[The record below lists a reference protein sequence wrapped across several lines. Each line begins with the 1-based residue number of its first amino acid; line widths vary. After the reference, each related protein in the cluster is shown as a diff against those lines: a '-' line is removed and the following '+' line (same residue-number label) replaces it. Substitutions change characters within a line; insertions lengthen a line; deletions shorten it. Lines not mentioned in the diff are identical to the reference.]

1 MTRYRH
7 FVACLFLTR
16 MCVTRFPFAKTPK
29 WDTSRLYC
37 TLTYHYFICVVGCG
51 TTARYDFLIG
61 NEIPLNFDVAIA
73 SRYDRPIWDTIERP
87 VFFLLLLPFFL
98 FCPLWEHGLVRC
110 VNRTFFTLGI
120 GRVNWSS
127 LFPRGSIMYEEQIKL
142 KAYSPWSRLVKESKS
157 SALVPHI
164 YEFSVDR
171 LVHR

>member
-1 MTRYRH
+1 MSLSHENVRDPISLCKNTQVGHVEAILHAHLSLLYMRCR
-7 FVACLFLTR
+7 VWNDSAIRLLDR
-16 MCVTRFPFAKTPK
+16 D
-29 WDTSRLYC
+29 WDSAEFWCCDSFSVRPTNMGHHR
-37 TLTYHYFICVVGCG
+37 
-51 TTARYDFLIG
+51 A
-61 NEIPLNFDVAIA
+61 A
-73 SRYDRPIWDTIERP
+73 S
-87 VFFLLLLPFFL
+87 FFFLLLPFFL